1 MSKNDVVEIVA
12 LHVSRH
18 GKPNHDEP
26 EGSTVKDVYQCP
38 CGKSTS
44 TVIIYDWPG
53 NFEVDKTMDCESCVG
68 QRVVVQSVERQNV
81 AESLVKLNHPR
92 SSR

>member
-18 GKPNHDEP
+18 GRPNHDEP

-53 NFEVDKTMDCESCVG
+53 DFEVDKTMDCESCVDHWG
-68 QRVVVQSVERQNV
+68 FGGAAYGITYVLKN
-81 AESLVKLNHPR
+81 LKGYKK
-92 SSR
+92 